1 MMFKDIKSIFCKN
14 MLRYYENCIFDV
26 IILFS
31 LFFKLI
37 AQLFKLIAKILN
49 NTTANKNL
57 PCNDFCGCSP
67 TCENTD
73 LDPILQNNYFPE
85 DDSEKV
91 NDDL

>member
-1 MMFKDIKSIFCKN
+1 MMFKDIKSIFRKI

-31 LFFKLI
+31 LF
-37 AQLFKLIAKILN
+37 FKLIAKILN

-67 TCENTD
+67 TCENTNP
-73 LDPILQNNYFPE
+73 DPILQNNYFPE